1 MFIENNEY
9 EPFALEFKRCYKE
22 LISKLSEIW
31 NEYDFEMSVGDPYAF
46 PNYTKEEI
54 EKKNNELNNKIKKAV
69 DQIVNSFSIKE
80 NIDFIKYLLGYLT
93 AEYKGMRWLCNQLDY
108 DAGGK
113 IKNPID
119 LYSTPSVVH
128 QIKLN
133 FIIGSPKII
142 EGVDTRDYL
151 TKYVLMNYKEKL
163 DEQAKIIEEL
173 GTDGEDKLEVLSDHV
188 IFIWFN
194 EYKEPRLVELGTVI
208 NRKY

>member
-1 MFIENNEY
+1 MFIENKEY

-31 NEYDFEMSVGDPYAF
+31 NEYDFEMGVGDPYAF
-46 PNYTKEEI
+46 PNCTKEEI

-80 NIDFIKYLLGYLT
+80 NKDFIKYSLSYLT
-93 AEYKGMRWLCNQLDY
+93 AEYKEIRWLCNQLDY

>member
-1 MFIENNEY
+1 MFIENKEY

-31 NEYDFEMSVGDPYAF
+31 NEYDFEMGVGDPYAF
-46 PNYTKEEI
+46 LNYTKEEI

-80 NIDFIKYLLGYLT
+80 NIDFIKYLFDYLT
-93 AEYKGMRWLCNQLDY
+93 AEYKEIRWLCNQLDY

-119 LYSTPSVVH
+119 LYSTPSAAH

-142 EGVDTRDYL
+142 EGADTRDYL

-163 DEQAKIIEEL
+163 DEQAKIIEEF

-188 IFIWFN
+188 IFVWFN

>member
-1 MFIENNEY
+1 MFIENKEY

-31 NEYDFEMSVGDPYAF
+31 NEYDFEMGVGDPYAF
-46 PNYTKEEI
+46 LNYTKEEI

-80 NIDFIKYLLGYLT
+80 NIDFIKYLFDYLT
-93 AEYKGMRWLCNQLDY
+93 AEYKEIRWLCNQLDY

-142 EGVDTRDYL
+142 EGVDTRNYL

-163 DEQAKIIEEL
+163 DEQAKIIEEF

>member
-1 MFIENNEY
+1 MFIENKEY

-31 NEYDFEMSVGDPYAF
+31 NEYDFEMGVGDPYAF
-46 PNYTKEEI
+46 LNYTKEEI

-69 DQIVNSFSIKE
+69 DEIVNSFSIKE
-80 NIDFIKYLLGYLT
+80 NIDFIKYLFDYLT
-93 AEYKGMRWLCNQLDY
+93 AEYKEIRWLCNQLDY

-142 EGVDTRDYL
+142 EGADTRDYL

-163 DEQAKIIEEL
+163 DEQAKIIEEF

-188 IFIWFN
+188 IFVWFN

>member
-1 MFIENNEY
+1 
-9 EPFALEFKRCYKE
+9 
-22 LISKLSEIW
+22 
-31 NEYDFEMSVGDPYAF
+31 MS
-46 PNYTKEEI
+46 
-54 EKKNNELNNKIKKAV
+54 KKAV

-80 NIDFIKYLLGYLT
+80 NKDFIKYLLGYLT
-93 AEYKGMRWLCNQLDY
+93 AEYKGIRWLCNQLDY

-142 EGVDTRDYL
+142 EGVDARDYL

-163 DEQAKIIEEL
+163 DEQAKIIEGL

>member
-1 MFIENNEY
+1 M
-9 EPFALEFKRCYKE
+9 
-22 LISKLSEIW
+22 
-31 NEYDFEMSVGDPYAF
+31 
-46 PNYTKEEI
+46 
-54 EKKNNELNNKIKKAV
+54 
-69 DQIVNSFSIKE
+69 
-80 NIDFIKYLLGYLT
+80 
-93 AEYKGMRWLCNQLDY
+93 
-108 DAGGK
+108 
-113 IKNPID
+113 
-119 LYSTPSVVH
+119 
-128 QIKLN
+128 N
-133 FIIGSPKII
+133 FTIGSPKII

>member
-1 MFIENNEY
+1 MG
-9 EPFALEFKRCYKE
+9 
-22 LISKLSEIW
+22 
-31 NEYDFEMSVGDPYAF
+31 VGDPYAF

-80 NIDFIKYLLGYLT
+80 NIDFIKYSLGYLT
-93 AEYKGMRWLCNQLDY
+93 AEYKEIRWLCNQLDY

-142 EGVDTRDYL
+142 EGVDTRNYL

>member
-1 MFIENNEY
+1 M
-9 EPFALEFKRCYKE
+9 
-22 LISKLSEIW
+22 
-31 NEYDFEMSVGDPYAF
+31 
-46 PNYTKEEI
+46 
-54 EKKNNELNNKIKKAV
+54 
-69 DQIVNSFSIKE
+69 
-80 NIDFIKYLLGYLT
+80 GYLT
-93 AEYKGMRWLCNQLDY
+93 AEYKGIRWLCNQVDY

-133 FIIGSPKII
+133 FIIGSP
-142 EGVDTRDYL
+142 
-151 TKYVLMNYKEKL
+151 
-163 DEQAKIIEEL
+163 KIIEEL

>member
-1 MFIENNEY
+1 M
-9 EPFALEFKRCYKE
+9 
-22 LISKLSEIW
+22 
-31 NEYDFEMSVGDPYAF
+31 
-46 PNYTKEEI
+46 
-54 EKKNNELNNKIKKAV
+54 
-69 DQIVNSFSIKE
+69 
-80 NIDFIKYLLGYLT
+80 GYLT
-93 AEYKGMRWLCNQLDY
+93 AEYKEIRWLCNQVDY

>member
-1 MFIENNEY
+1 MFIENKEY

-31 NEYDFEMSVGDPYAF
+31 NEYDFEMGVGDPYAF
-46 PNYTKEEI
+46 LNYTKEEI

-69 DQIVNSFSIKE
+69 DEIVNSFSIKE
-80 NIDFIKYLLGYLT
+80 NIDFIKYLFDYLT
-93 AEYKGMRWLCNQLDY
+93 AEYKEIRWLCNQLDY

-119 LYSTPSVVH
+119 LYSTPSAAH

-142 EGVDTRDYL
+142 EGADTRDYL

-163 DEQAKIIEEL
+163 DEQAKIIEEF

-188 IFIWFN
+188 IFVWFN

>member
-1 MFIENNEY
+1 MFIENKEL

-31 NEYDFEMSVGDPYAF
+31 NEYDFEMGVGDPYAF
-46 PNYTKEEI
+46 ANYTKEEI

-69 DQIVNSFSIKE
+69 DQIANSFSIKE

-93 AEYKGMRWLCNQLDY
+93 AEYKEIRWLCNQLDY

-142 EGVDTRDYL
+142 EGVDARNYL

>member
-1 MFIENNEY
+1 MFIENKEY

-22 LISKLSEIW
+22 LISKVSEIW
-31 NEYDFEMSVGDPYAF
+31 NEYDFEMGVGDPYAF

-80 NIDFIKYLLGYLT
+80 NIDFIKYLFDYLT
-93 AEYKGMRWLCNQLDY
+93 AEYKEIRWLCNQLDY

-119 LYSTPSVVH
+119 LYSTPSVAH

-142 EGVDTRDYL
+142 EGDDTRDYL

>member
-1 MFIENNEY
+1 MFIENKEY
-9 EPFALEFKRCYKE
+9 EPFALEFTRCYKE

-31 NEYDFEMSVGDPYAF
+31 NEYDFEMGVGDPYAF
-46 PNYTKEEI
+46 SNYTKEEI

-80 NIDFIKYLLGYLT
+80 NIDFIKYLFDYLT
-93 AEYKGMRWLCNQLDY
+93 AEYKEIRWLCNQLDY

-119 LYSTPSVVH
+119 LYSTPSVAH

-173 GTDGEDKLEVLSDHV
+173 GIDGEDKLEVLSDHV